1 MPVPTK
7 ILIVRFSS
15 LGDLILTTPFIR
27 EARHLFKEAKLDLL
41 TAKEF
46 SPLFAQ
52 NPHLNQI
59 LTYDRKAKESLGPLA
74 KQIRAENYDLVFDL
88 HRSPRSTLLLALAFG
103 PFSGKVK
110 RVDKRS
116 LKRNLLI
123 TFQLDLFPE
132 VVSQRQACLK
142 LLQPKV
148 GKLRLADH
156 TELFPSPEDFEAV
169 KPIINDPKVSG
180 KPLIAIGPSA
190 SFPLKCWPKES
201 YLELC
206 LALEKLG
213 FGVVLLGGSFDL
225 EPAWIA
231 ARSQAVDA
239 SGRLSFLGT
248 SALLANCK
256 LSVSNDSA
264 VVHFSEAVKTA
275 VVALFGP
282 TAAQFGFGPFL
293 GNSMLLA
300 LDLPCRPCS
309 RNGIGKCT
317 NKENLACLKGIK
329 PEMVLELVLERVPAP
344 SH

>member
-1 MPVPTK
+1 MDDAIWGRFCKSGRLIPRQSTWTSMPNWLPNTSKTGRLNTKSPIRSVRQTRIFFGLFLSFLKISVRFMPVPTK

-132 VVSQRQACLK
+132 V
-142 LLQPKV
+142 
-148 GKLRLADH
+148 
-156 TELFPSPEDFEAV
+156 
-169 KPIINDPKVSG
+169 
-180 KPLIAIGPSA
+180 
-190 SFPLKCWPKES
+190 
-201 YLELC
+201 
-206 LALEKLG
+206 
-213 FGVVLLGGSFDL
+213 
-225 EPAWIA
+225 
-231 ARSQAVDA
+231 
-239 SGRLSFLGT
+239 
-248 SALLANCK
+248 
-256 LSVSNDSA
+256 
-264 VVHFSEAVKTA
+264 
-275 VVALFGP
+275 
-282 TAAQFGFGPFL
+282 
-293 GNSMLLA
+293 
-300 LDLPCRPCS
+300 
-309 RNGIGKCT
+309 
-317 NKENLACLKGIK
+317 
-329 PEMVLELVLERVPAP
+329 
-344 SH
+344 